1 MRKHRIRSYA
11 IEAQNI
17 DEFNKKCEIALQN
30 IPINQNSL
38 ENAYEKDISIN
49 NSNINS
55 HGNNNDNKFEY
66 QGFDKIND
74 YSEEEF
80 DEEEDINSEEAL
92 KESQSQDEKNLEL
105 LCIYLKQSISLMSK
119 EKSSRCANIF
129 YRYNNPIHTFSGNAI
144 YDLNV
149 KEIVD
154 DIITSENDIKSNE
167 DDNPRYNNLKEFII
181 QNIKGDF
188 SLKIMIICNND
199 YTRNLL
205 MKNFLSNSDEK
216 INNKEELQ
224 IDDSDFEIR
233 RKQIRL
239 FNKNI
244 SLQLFDT
251 SNLFHNNSF
260 SKLYYKF
267 SNGFFIFI
275 EATNN
280 GSKEYLENFFKDSE
294 KYIQE
299 KTVVIFG
306 VNMLFENNSTIDG
319 FNLKEFALK
328 KNFIFIPIKIEN
340 FSFNNS
346 IIRNILNLILIK
358 KLDSKKE
365 MSKENNKFEFMKN
378 KITYNINSL
387 SSKNIV
393 DFYDITKMNI
403 PDSFGYKQNYR
414 MSHITIFDTEK
425 KNIYLKKNHRKFSDF

>member
-1 MRKHRIRSYA
+1 M
-11 IEAQNI
+11 
-17 DEFNKKCEIALQN
+17 
-30 IPINQNSL
+30 
-38 ENAYEKDISIN
+38 
-49 NSNINS
+49 
-55 HGNNNDNKFEY
+55 
-66 QGFDKIND
+66 
-74 YSEEEF
+74 
-80 DEEEDINSEEAL
+80 

-119 EKSSRCANIF
+119 EKPSRCANIF
-129 YRYNNPIHTFSGNAI
+129 YRYNNPIRTFSGNAI
-144 YDLNV
+144 YNLNV

-167 DDNPRYNNLKEFII
+167 DDNPRYNSLKEFII

-188 SLKIMIICNND
+188 YLKIMIICNND

-205 MKNFLSNSDEK
+205 MKNFLSNSDEN

-280 GSKEYLENFFKDSE
+280 GSQEYLDNFFKESE

-358 KLDSKKE
+358 KIDSKKE
-365 MSKENNKFEFMKN
+365 MPKDNNKIEFMKN